1 MMALLADVLI
11 LLHVLLIVVWL
22 GFDFVVFALSLS
34 LLKRELPAAIR
45 LERAHLAEV
54 IDQYVLI
61 AFLAT
66 MPMGL
71 TLAYLRGWSVATT
84 PWLGLKMIFFGVIIL
99 LAIRILTGAAG
110 TTNTLKQMVA
120 GEGEIELLEGKLRQN
135 VIGMAPY
142 AVGLHLCLIV
152 IIFIA
157 QTRGNW
163 F

>member
-1 MMALLADVLI
+1 MALFTDLLI

-22 GFDFVVFALSLS
+22 GFDFVVFAWSLS
-34 LLKRELPAAIR
+34 LLKRELAAAIR

-54 IDQYVLI
+54 IDKYVLI
-61 AFLAT
+61 AFLLT
-66 MPMGL
+66 MPIGL
-71 TLAYLRGWSVATT
+71 MLAYLRGWSVATT
-84 PWLGLKMIFFGVIIL
+84 PWLGLKLIFFGVVIL

-110 TTNTLKQMVA
+110 TTQTLKQMVA
-120 GEGEIELLEGKLRQN
+120 GEGERELLESKLRQN

-152 IIFIA
+152 MIFIA
-157 QTRGNW
+157 QTRGSW

>member
-1 MMALLADVLI
+1 M
-11 LLHVLLIVVWL
+11 
-22 GFDFVVFALSLS
+22 
-34 LLKRELPAAIR
+34 
-45 LERAHLAEV
+45 AEV
-54 IDQYVLI
+54 LDKYVLI

-66 MPMGL
+66 IPLGVL
-71 TLAYLRGWSVATT
+71 LAYLRGWSVATT
-84 PWLGLKMIFFGVIIL
+84 PWLGLKLLFFGVIIL

-120 GEGEIELLEGKLRQN
+120 GEMEILEHQLRQN
-135 VIGMAPY
+135 VIGMAPS
-142 AVGLHLCLIV
+142 AVGLHLCLIL

>member
-1 MMALLADVLI
+1 MVLLTDLLI
-11 LLHVLLIVVWL
+11 LLHVLLVVVWL

-34 LLKRELPAAIR
+34 LLKRELSPTIR

-54 IDQYVLI
+54 IDKYVLI

-66 MPMGL
+66 MPLGVLL
-71 TLAYLRGWSVATT
+71 TYLRGWSVAAT
-84 PWLGLKMIFFGVIIL
+84 PWLGLKLIFFGVIVL

-110 TTNTLKQMVA
+110 TTQTLKQLVA
-120 GEGEIELLEGKLRQN
+120 GAGEAETLEVRLRQN

-142 AVGLHLCLIV
+142 ALGLHLCIIV
-152 IIFIA
+152 MIFLA